1 MKSMK
6 KLLMIL
12 TVVISSCY
20 TPNKANKELKKAYD
34 NYPEQVAEFTRD
46 KFPCKETGI
55 DTIISTEY
63 DFIEI
68 KCPDSSQQSQ
78 VIDTIFL
85 TKPTKPKTYII
96 YKDKFVAIP
105 STTKVITKIVRDSSC
120 DVLLNKSVMDAKLS
134 KEKCDRKGDYINWL
148 LIAFCLSFIANILFI
163 TTKR

>member
-12 TVVISSCY
+12 TVLISSCY
-20 TPNKANKELKKAYD
+20 TSNKANKDLNKAYE
-34 NYPEQVAEFTRD
+34 NYPEAVATFARD

-55 DTIISTEY
+55 DSIIRTEY

-68 KCPDSSQQSQ
+68 KCPDSSSQ
-78 VIDTIFL
+78 VIDTLYL
-85 TKPTKPKTYII
+85 TKPIKPKSYII

-105 STTKVITKIVRDSSC
+105 STTKIITKYIKDSTC
-120 DVLLNKSVMDAKLS
+120 EILLNKSVMDAKLS
-134 KEKCDRKGDYINWL
+134 KEKCERRGDYINWL
-148 LIAFCLSFIANILFI
+148 LVAFFLSFIVNVLFI

>member
-6 KLLMIL
+6 KLLMML
-12 TVVISSCY
+12 MVVISSCY

-34 NYPEQVAEFTRD
+34 NYPEQVADFTRN
-46 KFPCKETGI
+46 KFPCNFVT
-55 DTIISTEY
+55 DTVMNTEY

-68 KCPDSSQQSQ
+68 KCADSLQQSQ

-96 YKDKFVAIP
+96 YKDKFIAIP
-105 STTKVITKIVRDSSC
+105 STTKVITKVVRDSTC
-120 DVLLNKSVMDAKLS
+120 EILLNKSVMDVKYS
-134 KEKCDRKGDYINWL
+134 KEKCDRRGDYINWL

>member
-12 TVVISSCY
+12 TVLISSCY

-34 NYPEQVAEFTRD
+34 NYPEQVAQFTRD

-55 DTIISTEY
+55 DTVVNTEY

-68 KCPDSSQQSQ
+68 KCPDSLEHSQ
-78 VIDTIFL
+78 VFDTLYL

-105 STTKVITKIVRDSSC
+105 STTKIVTKYIKDSTC
-120 DVLLNKSVMDAKLS
+120 EILLNKSVMDAKFS
-134 KEKCDRKGDYINWL
+134 KEKCDRRGDYINWL
-148 LIAFCLSFIANILFI
+148 LVAFCLSFIANILFI